1 MFRIITDAKQYREYV
16 LLRDGQTV
24 LLRLGTPA
32 DRPAI
37 QTMMS
42 RVSAESLRMRFM
54 GAMAQVPAKFLDGV
68 CGEDPRDRA
77 CLLAVIGEEPDIRV
91 VGFGNYVGLGARN
104 TAEVAFIVDDEFQGR
119 GISTLLLERVAG
131 IAAGVG
137 FVGFEAEILFEN
149 QPMINVFRDSG
160 FESTQVLDGGT
171 YHVQFPVAGAAVVRE
186 RAELRERIASANSM
200 ARLLRP
206 RVVAVVGASRDS
218 ASVGSRIFQHIL
230 ENNFTGTVY
239 PVNNQAASVHG
250 VRAYPSVAELPEPP
264 DLVVVTV
271 PAESVIS
278 VADEAVRSGAKGLIV
293 VASGFAETGEKGA
306 ALQRRLV
313 DLVRSHGARLVGPN
327 CLGLLNTDPEVGLNA
342 SLAPAMPPVGR
353 IGFFSH
359 SAALGIVILQYAGER
374 GLGFSTFVSA
384 GNRADVS
391 GTDLLQYWEED
402 PATDIAMLYLEMFGN
417 PRQFARVARRVSWR
431 KPVLCVKGARSR
443 AGLSAARA
451 HIGASPVSDVEAAAL
466 FQQAGV
472 IRVDTLEELF
482 DAALLLAHQPL
493 PLGNRVAIL
502 GNSGGV
508 VTITADACDAYGLDV
523 SKEGLVDLGPQAGAE
538 DYRMAVQRALE
549 DPHVHTVI
557 AIFLC
562 VGECEPEL
570 VARGIRRGVISA
582 EHKTG
587 VAKPVLLSMMGATG
601 LVKFAFEGKG
611 AVADRRTAFPSY
623 RFPEAAARALAH
635 AVAYATYRREPTGR
649 LVWYDDADSAAARKI
664 LDAALVGVAA
674 DTGPQLLTRKQ
685 AGEILG
691 CFGIPVWSGARR
703 GDEAGRIELSVRP
716 HPVFGPVVVLGRAN
730 QPSVVRITP
739 LTDQD
744 ARGMLKVVGVPPE
757 GHEVELLC
765 RLSQLIEEMP
775 WLVELHAELE
785 ESGRGEAGLPA
796 LAGNLRMAFTRPA
809 SAAPD

>member
-1 MFRIITDAKQYREYV
+1 MFRIITDARQFREYV
-16 LLRDGQTV
+16 LLRDGQSV
-24 LLRLGTPA
+24 LLRMATPA
-32 DRPAI
+32 DVPAI
-37 QTMMS
+37 EALLS
-42 RVSAESLRMRFM
+42 RASRQSLRMRFM
-54 GAMAQVPAKFLDGV
+54 GGMSQVPRKFVAEL

-77 CLLAVIGEEPDIRV
+77 CLLAVIGEEPDARV

-104 TAEVAFIVDDEFQGR
+104 TAEVAFLVEDEFQGR
-119 GISTLLLERVAG
+119 GVSTLLLERVAG
-131 IAAGVG
+131 LAAGVG
-137 FVGFEAEILFEN
+137 FVGFEADILFEN

-160 FESTQVLDGGT
+160 FESTQVLEGGS
-171 YHVQFPVAGAAVVRE
+171 YHIQFPVAGAAVVRE
-186 RAELRERIASANSM
+186 RAELRERIACANSV
-200 ARLLRP
+200 AGLVRP
-206 RVVAVVGASRDS
+206 KVVAVVGASRDQT
-218 ASVGSRIFQHIL
+218 SVGSRIFRHIL
-230 ENNFTGTVY
+230 ESNFSGTAY
-239 PVNNQAASVHG
+239 AVNNQAASVHG

-271 PAESVIS
+271 PAESVLS
-278 VADEAVRSGAKGLIV
+278 VAEDAVRSGAKGLIV
-293 VASGFAETGEKGA
+293 VASGFAETGEEGA

-327 CLGLLNTDPEVGLNA
+327 CLGLLNTDPEVALNA

-359 SAALGIVILQYAGER
+359 SGALGIVILQYAAER

-451 HIGASPVSDVEAAAL
+451 HIGGRPVSDLEAGAL

-482 DAALLLAHQPL
+482 DVALLLAHQPL
-493 PLGNRVAIL
+493 PQGNRAAII

-508 VTITADACDAYGLDV
+508 VTITADACDAYGLEV
-523 SKEGLVDLGPQAGAE
+523 SRNGLVDLGPQAGAE

-549 DPHVHTVI
+549 DPQVDAVI

-562 VGECEPEL
+562 VGECDPEL
-570 VARGIRRGVISA
+570 VARGVRRGMIGA
-582 EHKTG
+582 EHDTG
-587 VAKPVLLSMMGATG
+587 IAKPVLVSMMGATG
-601 LVKFAFEGKG
+601 LVRFAFEGRG
-611 AVADRRTAFPSY
+611 AIADRKTLFPSY

-635 AVAYATYRREPTGR
+635 AVGYAAYRREPPGR
-649 LVWYDDADSAAARKI
+649 LIWYEDTDPAGARKM
-664 LDAALVGVAA
+664 LEAALAGVAV
-674 DTGPQLLTRKQ
+674 DSGPKLLTRAQ
-685 AGEILG
+685 AAEILG
-691 CFGIPVWSGARR
+691 CFGIEVWSGAKP
-703 GDEAGRIELSVRP
+703 GHETERIELSVRS

-744 ARGMLKVVGVPPE
+744 VRGLLKDAGVPPE
-757 GHEVELLC
+757 GPEVEMLC
-765 RLSQLIEEMP
+765 RLSQLIEELP
-775 WLVELHAELE
+775 WLAELQ
-785 ESGRGEAGLPA
+785 ADLLPA
-796 LAGNLRMAFTRPA
+796 GRDGGAKPALGGDLRLAFTPPA
-809 SAAPD
+809 

>member
-37 QTMMS
+37 QAMMS
-42 RVSAESLRMRFM
+42 RVSADSLRMRFM
-54 GAMAQVPAKFLDGV
+54 GSMAQVPAKFLDGV
-68 CGEDPRDRA
+68 CGDDPRDRA
-77 CLLAVIGEEPDIRV
+77 CLLAVIGEEPDIKV

-137 FVGFEAEILFEN
+137 FVGFEADILFEN

-160 FESTQVLDGGT
+160 FESTRVLDGGS
-171 YHVQFPVAGAAVVRE
+171 YHVQFPVAGAAGVRE
-186 RAELRERIASANSM
+186 RADLRERIAVANSV
-200 ARLLRP
+200 ASLLRP
-206 RVVAVVGASRDS
+206 RVVAVVGASREQT
-218 ASVGSRIFQHIL
+218 SVGSRIFRHIL
-230 ENNFTGTVY
+230 ESNFSGTAY
-239 PVNNQAASVHG
+239 PVNNQAVSVHG

-271 PAESVIS
+271 PAESVMS

-293 VASGFAETGEKGA
+293 LASGFAETGEEGA

-313 DLVRSHGARLVGPN
+313 ELVRSHGARLVGPN
-327 CLGLLNTDPEVGLNA
+327 CLGLLNTDPEVALNA

-359 SAALGIVILQYAGER
+359 SAALGIVILQYAAER

-493 PLGNRVAIL
+493 PLGNRVAII

-508 VTITADACDAYGLDV
+508 VTITADACDASGLEV
-523 SKEGLVDLGPQAGAE
+523 AKQGLIDLGPQAGAE
-538 DYRMAVQRALE
+538 DYRTAVQAALE
-549 DPHVHTVI
+549 DPDVNAVI

-570 VARGIRRGVISA
+570 VARGIRRGTIGA
-582 EHKTG
+582 EHTTG
-587 VAKPVLLSMMGATG
+587 IAKPVLLSMMGAAG

-611 AVADRRTAFPSY
+611 ATADRKTMFPSY

-635 AVAYATYRREPTGR
+635 AVAYGAYRREPPGR
-649 LVWYDDADSAAARKI
+649 LIWYEDTDPAEAHK
-664 LDAALVGVAA
+664 LLEAALAGGVA
-674 DTGPQLLTRKQ
+674 DTLPQLLTPKQ
-685 AGEILG
+685 AGQILG
-691 CFGIPVWSGARR
+691 CFGIAVGSGARR
-703 GDEAGRIELSVRP
+703 GDKTERLDVSVRS
-716 HPVFGPVVVLGRAN
+716 HSVFGPVVVLGRAN
-730 QPSVVRITP
+730 QPAVVRITP

-744 ARGMLKVVGVPPE
+744 VRGMLKAVGVPPE
-757 GHEVELLC
+757 EAEVELLC
-765 RLSQLIEEMP
+765 RLSQLIEELP

-785 ESGRGEAGLPA
+785 ERDPGEAGRAA
-796 LAGNLRMAFTRPA
+796 LGNNLRMSFTRPV
-809 SAAPD
+809 